1 MGLVRRRRTGVLARH
16 RIVHLRRRASALRLH
31 TGRVH
36 RRVLS
41 CRFDQ
46 RQQRLVGIIHLGLQ
60 QSLRRGSAVLGRLC
74 RVEGRLQ
81 RLWPTQLWIDRMR
94 VRLLLLLW
102 LAECRRRLAILG
114 RSKDGL
120 VAVGQ
125 GANSLA
131 VAIFN
136 PLVEPAHAAATTQ
149 ARQDLGGGGSLATRG
164 GEEAFLG
171 GLACSLQCAR
181 GEEGPW
187 ILACTGRTEGRGE
200 LQPSRD
206 RSGPFSGDRE
216 CTCTSIRVGN
226 SREERSTDAW
236 YVRLW
241 AGCAGRATA
250 SKQARNGQ
258 YAPCLQHEESC
269 ISCVPVWVATGEP
282 WLCSDDDD
290 DGWVGECGGG
300 GGGAS
305 GLLLCAAVY
314 DIGDRALA
322 GWRDRAICSRRFSLR

>member
-41 CRFDQ
+41 SRFDQ

-181 GEEGPW
+181 GKRDLGFSPAPDARRVVGSFNRAE
-187 ILACTGRTEGRGE
+187 IAADLSLATGNAPARASEWGTQERSVRLTLGTCVYGRVVPDVRPLASTQRSVRTVSSARGE
-200 LQPSRD
+200 LHTLR
-206 RSGPFSGDRE
+206 
-216 CTCTSIRVGN
+216 TCVG
-226 SREERSTDAW
+226 
-236 YVRLW
+236 
-241 AGCAGRATA
+241 GHG
-250 SKQARNGQ
+250 
-258 YAPCLQHEESC
+258 
-269 ISCVPVWVATGEP
+269 
-282 WLCSDDDD
+282 
-290 DGWVGECGGG
+290 
-300 GGGAS
+300 
-305 GLLLCAAVY
+305 
-314 DIGDRALA
+314 RALA
-322 GWRDRAICSRRFSLR
+322 LQRRRRRWLGWRVWRRGWGCERIVALRSSIRHR